1 MKDALA
7 AAKAPVMF
15 SHSGARGVNDHPR
28 NVPDDVLPLV
38 KANGGVVMVV
48 LYAAFLDPD
57 LRAHDL
63 ARTGE
68 KARLEAQYLGNP
80 GGAAAALKAWDA
92 APPAPQTPIA
102 RSEERRGG
110 KECVSTCRSRGAPGQ

>member
-1 MKDALA
+1 MNRIGMVVDLSHVSPATMKDALA

-57 LRAHDL
+57 LRAHAL

-68 KARLEAQYLGNP
+68 KARLEAQNLGHP
-80 GGAAAALKAWDA
+80 D
-92 APPAPQTPIA
+92 
-102 RSEERRGG
+102 
-110 KECVSTCRSRGAPGQ
+110 GAPAGQSGRAAGRERGWE